1 MYLSIRYGSIN
12 LESGGQVVD
21 VIEAVAHPSYSD
33 WTLDNDI
40 ALIRTK
46 TPISLDSSTASV
58 IALPE
63 QDSDVASGQSVT
75 ITGWGYTTESGQ
87 LAPIL
92 QKISIPVVDR
102 NVCRETYKNY
112 NEVTNSMLCA
122 GNPKGGVDAC
132 QGDSGGPVVANG
144 ILVGAV
150 SWGYEQ
156 TCAQPDTYG
165 VYTRIAKFRDWI
177 KIKTLI

>member
-1 MYLSIRYGSIN
+1 SPATYLSIRYGSIN

-46 TPISLDSSTASV
+46 TPITLDSSTASV

-102 NVCRETYKNY
+102 N
-112 NEVTNSMLCA
+112 
-122 GNPKGGVDAC
+122 
-132 QGDSGGPVVANG
+132 GDSGGPVVANG
-144 ILVGAV
+144 VLVGAV